1 MEINIKRKG
10 LRLPILNRC
19 GQVCFSCNQIAG
31 FFDHECVCK
40 ESINTLDFLQGDNER
55 RSRGLWLVVASFASH
70 PIKYQNSLIIDISG
84 RLGEASRVSSNQ
96 IAGFFDHHYFA
107 EESIDIFFLL
117 GDKGKVAPVAT
128 TVG

>member
-70 PIKYQNSLIIDISG
+70 PIKYQNSLIPDISG

-107 EESIDIFFLL
+107 KESTNIFFLL
-117 GDKGKVAPVAT
+117 GDKGKVASVAT
-128 TVG
+128 TLG

>member
-1 MEINIKRKG
+1 M
-10 LRLPILNRC
+10 
-19 GQVCFSCNQIAG
+19 
-31 FFDHECVCK
+31 
-40 ESINTLDFLQGDNER
+40 
-55 RSRGLWLVVASFASH
+55 ASFASH

-107 EESIDIFFLL
+107 EKSIDIFFLL

-128 TVG
+128 TLG